1 MKELPVVSVV
11 MPAYN
16 AGLYIEESI
25 GSVIAQ
31 TYPYWELIVV
41 DDGSTDDSRRKVETL
56 AAADAG
62 VRYIYQENGRQGKAR
77 NAGIAMA
84 RGGLVAFLDADD
96 LWVPEMLE
104 QQLALLDSSKGRP
117 CFWLYPLPGS
127 GRPLPGRNG
136 RTRL

>member
-1 MKELPVVSVV
+1 MALPEPGVAGSSFQDTWQFMGRLAELGKRHLCTGLTKRNSHEGTAGRVEFV

-56 AAADAG
+56 LLPMQG
-62 VRYIYQENGRQGKAR
+62 CGIYTRRMAGKAR
-77 NAGIAMA
+77 QET
-84 RGGLVAFLDADD
+84 
-96 LWVPEMLE
+96 P
-104 QQLALLDSSKGRP
+104 ALQ
-117 CFWLYPLPGS
+117 W
-127 GRPLPGRNG
+127 PGRAG
-136 RTRL
+136 CFS